1 MGKVLHEIGVFAK
14 AELSASLASMVDF
27 GLAIGL
33 VYSEL
38 LTYGYANIIG
48 VVCGGITNCVV
59 NTKLVFDKTGRRA
72 RSIAMR
78 YLLVWTGS
86 MLLNGGGTNLV
97 TWLLGARYFVFVKAT
112 IAILVAVSFNYPLQ
126 RMFVFRVKKSEDEAI
141 KEENKN

>member
-1 MGKVLHEIGVFAK
+1 MGKVLHEIGIFAK
-14 AELSASLASMVDF
+14 AELSASVASIVDF

-33 VYSEL
+33 VYSGL

-59 NTKLVFDKTGRRA
+59 NTKLVFDKTGRGA

-78 YLLVWTGS
+78 YLMVWTGS
-86 MLLNGGGTNLV
+86 MLLNGAGTNTV
-97 TWLLGARYFVFVKAT
+97 TWLIGAKYFVFIKAT

-126 RMFVFRVKKSEDEAI
+126 RMFVFRGKRKAEEI
-141 KEENKN
+141 KQES